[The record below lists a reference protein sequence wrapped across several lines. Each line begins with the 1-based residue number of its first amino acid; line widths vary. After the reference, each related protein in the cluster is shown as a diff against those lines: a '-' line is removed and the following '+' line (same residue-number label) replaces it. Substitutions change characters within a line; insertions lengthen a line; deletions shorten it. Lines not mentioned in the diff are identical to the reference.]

1 MNHTRKNLSK
11 KSILLQLIQFSN
23 ILKIF
28 HWNTRSYSL
37 HVSSDN
43 FYSSLSNNI
52 DKLIEILFGNS
63 RLPLFSTSIS
73 IGAFSDKVFFSKLYS
88 FKKLIFSLK
97 SIPNI
102 DNICDDIGNDIDHF
116 IYFYSFKN

>member
-11 KSILLQLIQFSN
+11 KSILLQLIQ
-23 ILKIF
+23 L
-28 HWNTRSYSL
+28 NTRSYSL

-63 RLPLFSTSIS
+63 RLPLFSTSIY
-73 IGAFSDKVFFSKLYS
+73 IGAFSDKVFFSKLNS